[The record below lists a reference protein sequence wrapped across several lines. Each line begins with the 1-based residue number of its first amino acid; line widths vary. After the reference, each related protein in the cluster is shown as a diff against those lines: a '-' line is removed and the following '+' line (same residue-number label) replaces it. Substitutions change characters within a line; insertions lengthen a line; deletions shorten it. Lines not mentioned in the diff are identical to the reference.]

1 MAVVDSSAA
10 SIDRGEE
17 GDVEEDEADLV
28 DVEVEGRVEAEEHSP
43 SSRGDSSS
51 LATAAVTGVWRKKR
65 ITYIVNRIDTFMKSL
80 IEPRVGIY
88 HVWVPMGR

>member
-1 MAVVDSSAA
+1 M
-10 SIDRGEE
+10 EE
-17 GDVEEDEADLV
+17 VEEDLV

-65 ITYIVNRIDTFMKSL
+65 KRITNIVNRIDTFMKSL
-80 IEPRVGIY
+80 VKPRVSIY
-88 HVWVPMGR
+88 HVWVAMGRYGRTGL